1 MSDSPPPHAS
11 MLENPLFPPRP
22 TDLAHTILREAI
34 RPGDTVIDATAGN
47 GHDTV
52 FLAEIVGSNG
62 RVLAFDIQA
71 SAIEAARTRVAQARF
86 ADRVEFH
93 ASSHARM
100 AEFAAPDSI
109 TAVMFNLGY
118 LPGHDHALTTLA
130 DETLTAIDA
139 AAIVLKPGGVLS
151 VVCYPGH
158 PAGATEAAAVEK
170 HITYL
175 TSIGWHA
182 AIYAQL
188 NTRKPPPFLLLARK
202 P

>member
-71 SAIEAARTRVAQARF
+71 SAIEAARTRASATQVTASQLRHGHGWAVSGAVGAGRREGRPRRANDCETAR
-86 ADRVEFH
+86 AGKS
-93 ASSHARM
+93 A
-100 AEFAAPDSI
+100 
-109 TAVMFNLGY
+109 
-118 LPGHDHALTTLA
+118 
-130 DETLTAIDA
+130 
-139 AAIVLKPGGVLS
+139 GG
-151 VVCYPGH
+151 
-158 PAGATEAAAVEK
+158 
-170 HITYL
+170 
-175 TSIGWHA
+175 
-182 AIYAQL
+182 
-188 NTRKPPPFLLLARK
+188 
-202 P
+202 